1 MDGQEVVGRLN
12 ARALLTSTE
21 RRSLNCGSAPAPA
34 WRDDPERLK
43 TTLDHDVDLHRTA
56 VEERGSAWRS
66 CPTIARRRTLRAGTR
81 ARAGRLSLAVPRFF
95 LLLRRVGGSSRPA
108 FGSHPGASSV
118 ALALLRVTGRRRRL
132 YWKRP

>member
-12 ARALLTSTE
+12 ARALLTPTE

-43 TTLDHDVDLHRTA
+43 TLLDHDVDLHRTA

-66 CPTIARRRTLRAGTR
+66 CPTIARRFASGAL
-81 ARAGRLSLAVPRFF
+81 V
-95 LLLRRVGGSSRPA
+95 RVLEDCCRPFPASSSSYGEGGGSSRPA
-108 FGSHPGASSV
+108 LGSHPGASSV

>member
-12 ARALLTSTE
+12 ARALLTPTE

-43 TTLDHDVDLHRTA
+43 TLLDHDVDLHRTA

-66 CPTIARRRTLRAGTR
+66 CPTIARRFASGALVRVLEDCCRPFPASSSSYGEW
-81 ARAGRLSLAVPRFF
+81 AAAAGRL
-95 LLLRRVGGSSRPA
+95 
-108 FGSHPGASSV
+108 
-118 ALALLRVTGRRRRL
+118 
-132 YWKRP
+132 